1 MLGSLALLG
10 ACLGLLYS
18 ITDWHA
24 SVKNNKTNL
33 PSVYHHHN
41 ARALVVTA
49 PPSSLSS
56 FWSSSFSSSLAATTT
71 TTATASNSED
81 ANSNAIASDDKK
93 NKNDPDDFD
102 GDAKCRAYLLNFL
115 NGTTDAQDECA
126 GMYHAY
132 SDSDCKDEIM
142 DHNLIRRLFDNGDG
156 NGDGNGSDGS
166 SSSKNNDTDPVVTMD
181 DVFEEWDCCE
191 EISAY
196 YTKHCQ
202 EDELLDASRLL
213 AIVGVFILCGLVQSI
228 LRVTNFQGWIPDAGA
243 CILVGAVVGGVAR
256 LIYPA
261 NVVRKKL
268 IFNSHLFLQILL
280 PPIIF
285 QAALSI
291 DKRAFRRDL
300 FPILLFAIC
309 GTAFAAISI
318 ALVTF
323 HLSSAFAG
331 GGKNG
336 DNESSAALP
345 LLDCLLFG
353 SLMSSIDPVA
363 TLSILSGVGASKSD
377 TLYTLVFG
385 ESLLNDG
392 VSIVLFDSFLHI
404 MNADNQDDAADS
416 GGGGVISISSTLYHV
431 VFIAVGSILV
441 GLICGAICNIF
452 FWLFKGMHTAVT
464 EVALFFTWALV
475 PYYIADGL
483 ELSGIISILT
493 MAFVLDSYVIGGSAA
508 LEERRERQLRQ
519 QLQREQQAF
528 EYRTL
533 GRPISNED
541 NLQELDQ
548 YSRQLQ
554 QQQQQQQQHYRPP
567 RAPVLETLALVWSR
581 AFSGHGHL
589 LELSCNH
596 VGFVAKVMA
605 SLMETAIFAYL
616 GLFLFNDNGTSGQ
629 LKFTANGIFACV
641 SSRVV
646 MVIGLSM
653 LVNFCVLIDLE
664 DKLGRLWACFVG
676 SDSRS
681 FRSRARLVAAGGGGT
696 LSSTN
701 FNNNDNNINAAAAT
715 SIRLNDPPPT
725 IPRSYLTPKTQLI
738 LILSGVRG
746 AVSYALVQNI
756 PVYDSVT
763 KHGSH
768 FKGELRAMTSGTIV
782 VILFVFGALTYFSVG
797 HEDAATTSAQDD
809 LHGLRQRR
817 PRSLGGAGGDD
828 SDMSQLLLREDD
840 TYNEATGAQHDFSG
854 GHIITTSNA
863 TSLEIDFRGQQR
875 SSSTPGQLS

>member
-1 MLGSLALLG
+1 MTTSMLLWSFAILG
-10 ACLGLLYS
+10 ACLGLLYNIS
-18 ITDWHA
+18 DWHA
-24 SVKNNKTNL
+24 GVKKNKRNL
-33 PSVYHHHN
+33 PSVYYQHHHHN
-41 ARALVVTA
+41 GRALSA
-49 PPSSLSS
+49 SS
-56 FWSSSFSSSLAATTT
+56 FWPSLFSSSTSAII
-71 TTATASNSED
+71 TAGED
-81 ANSNAIASDDKK
+81 NNKKKDDKQ
-93 NKNDPDDFD
+93 NPDDDFD
-102 GDAKCRAYLLNFL
+102 GDGKCRAYLLNFL

-132 SDSDCKDEIM
+132 SASDCKDEIM
-142 DHNLIRRLFDNGDG
+142 NHNLIFRPIMQLEDGGDAG
-156 NGDGNGSDGS
+156 KNDS
-166 SSSKNNDTDPVVTMD
+166 SNVVVMD
-181 DVFEEWDCCE
+181 DVFETWGCCQ
-191 EISAY
+191 EISSY

-228 LRVTNFQGWIPDAGA
+228 LRVTNFRWIPDAGA

-256 LIYPA
+256 LLYPA
-261 NVVRKKL
+261 SVVREKL

-300 FPILLFAIC
+300 FPILLFAIG
-309 GTAFAAISI
+309 GTAFAAIAI

-331 GGKNG
+331 GGKN
-336 DNESSAALP
+336 DDESSTALP

-363 TLSILSGVGASKSD
+363 TLSILSGVGVSKSD

-392 VSIVLFDSFLHI
+392 VSIVLFDSFLRI
-404 MNADNQDDAADS
+404 MNADNISNNENEQDA
-416 GGGGVISISSTLYHV
+416 GGDVISISSTLYHV

-483 ELSGIISILT
+483 ELSGIISILA

-508 LEERRERQLRQ
+508 LDERREQQRRL

-533 GRPISNED
+533 GRPIPHDDS
-541 NLQELDQ
+541 LQEQDLYTSQ
-548 YSRQLQ
+548 QQLQ
-554 QQQQQQQQHYRPP
+554 QQQHQQHYRPP
-567 RAPVLETLALVWSR
+567 RAPALETLASVWSR

-605 SLMETAIFAYL
+605 TLMETAIFAYL
-616 GLFLFNDNGTSGQ
+616 GLFLFNDNVTSGQ
-629 LKFTANGIFACV
+629 WKFTANGIFACV

-681 FRSRARLVAAGGGGT
+681 FRSRARLVAAGGDGST
-696 LSSTN
+696 SSSSSDFSN
-701 FNNNDNNINAAAAT
+701 HIASAAAAT
-715 SIRLNDPPPT
+715 SIRLNDPAPILPP
-725 IPRSYLTPKTQLI
+725 SYLTPKTQLI

-797 HEDAATTSAQDD
+797 HEDAAAAQDD
-809 LHGLRQRR
+809 VHGLRRR
-817 PRSLGGAGGDD
+817 GPRPLGGGGGDD
-828 SDMSQLLLREDD
+828 SDMSQLLLREED
-840 TYNEATGAQHDFSG
+840 TYNEATGAQHEFSG
-854 GHIITTSNA
+854 RNNIANSNA
-863 TSLEIDFRGQQR
+863 TSLEI
-875 SSSTPGQLS
+875 S